1 MDEPAGLI
9 RTVSRW
15 LDFQRRDWFACAVN
29 VTQSHHTRVGLG
41 VLFIFAL
48 AFIVYSPILPGTFL
62 MDDHRLVKE
71 DNPLVNGEFGPLTI
85 WFQTDFTLSVFA
97 SWLQW
102 LAWGENPACYHAVN
116 IALHGLSAVLI
127 WQLLARLKIP
137 GAWLAAVIFTVHPVC
152 VNSVARIAE
161 IKNTLSLP
169 FFILSFW
176 LYLRYEDLSLKSDDP
191 SATTGHRRSGH
202 AALVYGASLVAFV
215 LALMS
220 KTSTVMLP
228 VVLLACAAWQR
239 RRIARQDLVQT
250 TPYFILA
257 LAFGLLSIWFQKHQ
271 ALASAGQTLPPES
284 FWERIAIAGQVVWF
298 YLGKALLPINLTVI
312 YERWKYDA
320 SSIMSFLPAG
330 LLFVG
335 GGLCWWFRHRW
346 GRPVLF
352 GLGCFVAALF
362 PVLGFFDSQFLA
374 MWQVSDHL
382 QYLPLI
388 APVALAAAGLAV
400 LVNAKVFRCAA
411 IVLILTLS
419 ILTFQRARVFI
430 TEESLFRDTLAK
442 NPAAA
447 DAHNDLGVI
456 LAKRKNYA
464 EATAHFISAVQFD
477 RDNAGAHLNL
487 GQALAMNR
495 KFAEAEPHFLAA
507 IRLKPGD
514 PMAHKRFAKSLGQQG
529 RHQEAVLHLKM
540 ALCLKPDIQTRLDL
554 AGLLYQTGNYRQAAD
569 HFRKVL
575 SLNPDLA
582 EPLNN
587 LAWML
592 ATCPDDTLR
601 DGTEAVRLAER
612 ACHLTEFKQTTFI
625 STLAAAYAE
634 AGRYSEAVSTAEMA
648 VRLQTANGETRL
660 AEINN
665 QLLPLYRAGL
675 PYHEKPPIF

>member
-1 MDEPAGLI
+1 MGLI

-15 LDFQRRDWFACAVN
+15 LDSLRKIWFVCAVN
-29 VTQSHHTRVGLG
+29 ATQNRARFGLG

-62 MDDHRLVKE
+62 MDDHRLIKE
-71 DNPLVNGEFGPLTI
+71 DNALVNGELSPLTI

-102 LAWGENPACYHAVN
+102 LAWGENPGCYHAVN
-116 IALHGLSAVLI
+116 IVLHGLSAVLI
-127 WQLLARLKIP
+127 WRLLARLKIP

-169 FFILSFW
+169 FFMLSFW
-176 LYLRYEDLSLKSDDP
+176 LFLRYEELSLKSSDP
-191 SATTGHRRSGH
+191 NPIAVRRRSGH

-239 RRIARQDLVQT
+239 RRISRQDLVQT

-257 LAFGLLSIWFQKHQ
+257 LGFGLMSIWFQKHQ
-271 ALASAGQTLPPES
+271 ALADAGQTLPPEG
-284 FWERIAIAGQVVWF
+284 FWEQIAIAGQVVWF
-298 YLGKALLPINLTVI
+298 YLGKALLPINLTLI
-312 YERWKYDA
+312 YERWSYDA
-320 SSIMSFLPAG
+320 TSIASFLPAG
-330 LLFVG
+330 LLCAGF
-335 GGLCWWFRHRW
+335 GLCWRFRHRW
-346 GRPVLF
+346 GRHVLF

-388 APVALAAAGLAV
+388 APVALVAAGLAA
-400 LVNAKVFRCAA
+400 LVNAKVFRCVA
-411 IVLILTLS
+411 IVLILTFS
-419 ILTFQRARVFI
+419 ILTFQRARVFV

-464 EATAHFISAVQFD
+464 EATAHFMTAVQFD
-477 RDNAGAHLNL
+477 PNNAGAHSNL

-554 AGLLYQTGNYRQAAD
+554 AGLLYQTGDYRQAAE

-592 ATCPDDTLR
+592 ATCSDDTLR
-601 DGTEAVRLAER
+601 DGAEAVRFAER
-612 ACHLTEFKQTTFI
+612 ACHLTGFKQTTFI

-634 AGRYSEAVSTAEMA
+634 AGRYAEAVSTAEMA

-660 AEINN
+660 ADINN
-665 QLLPLYRAGL
+665 QLLPLYRAGM
-675 PYHEKPPIF
+675 PYHEKPPSSGNP